1 MKKIFI
7 CLITFVMLFAL
18 TVPVFATES
27 GTATEITEAISETS
41 IEISEDDA
49 ENIIGI
55 IETSESR
62 GDAILAVAEKIGI
75 SAEEAEGII
84 DTFIALG
91 DKYFGESSTWAK
103 FKNSLQEDKPFWISV
118 FVAGAAVIAII
129 AFGLILLAKTNP
141 TMRKAMFGMEESV
154 KINKTIAQAN
164 SQTLE
169 NIEKN
174 FADMSQKMLEMSGQL
189 LEKKETI
196 IALQEELKVL
206 KQAQEK
212 MARRMLKA
220 EMYDL
225 QAHKLTLAR
234 SNLPMTD
241 KSALDLWFA
250 RAEES
255 LNEELGGEDVGQL
268 GELID
273 EGDNNG

>member
-7 CLITFVMLFAL
+7 CLITFVILFAL
-18 TVPVFATES
+18 TVPVMATES
-27 GTATEITEAISETS
+27 STATDMTEAMSETS

-49 ENIIGI
+49 EDIIGI

-62 GDAILAVAEKIGI
+62 GDAILALAEKIGI

-103 FKNSLQEDKPFWISV
+103 FKTSLQEDKQFWISV

-129 AFGLILLAKTNP
+129 AFGFILLAKTNP

-174 FADMSQKMLEMSGQL
+174 FADMSQKMLKMSGQL

-241 KSALDLWFA
+241 KSALELWFA

-255 LNEELGGEDVGQL
+255 LKEELGGEDVGQL

>member
-1 MKKIFI
+1 
-7 CLITFVMLFAL
+7 MLFTL

-27 GTATEITEAISETS
+27 GTATEITEAISETT
-41 IEISEDDA
+41 IEISDEDA
-49 ENIIGI
+49 EDIIGI
-55 IETSESR
+55 IENSESR

-103 FKNSLQEDKPFWISV
+103 FKNSLQEDKQFWISV

-129 AFGLILLAKTNP
+129 AFGFILLAKTNP

-154 KINKTIAQAN
+154 KINKAIAQAN

-174 FADMSQKMLEMSGQL
+174 FNEMSQKMLEMSGQL

-212 MARRMLKA
+212 MSRRMLKA

-255 LNEELGGEDVGQL
+255 LKEELGGEDVGQL

-273 EGDNNG
+273 KGENNG

>member
-1 MKKIFI
+1 
-7 CLITFVMLFAL
+7 
-18 TVPVFATES
+18 
-27 GTATEITEAISETS
+27 
-41 IEISEDDA
+41 
-49 ENIIGI
+49 
-55 IETSESR
+55 
-62 GDAILAVAEKIGI
+62 
-75 SAEEAEGII
+75 
-84 DTFIALG
+84 
-91 DKYFGESSTWAK
+91 
-103 FKNSLQEDKPFWISV
+103 
-118 FVAGAAVIAII
+118 
-129 AFGLILLAKTNP
+129 
-141 TMRKAMFGMEESV
+141 MRKAMFGMEESV
-154 KINKTIAQAN
+154 KINKNIAQAN

-174 FADMSQKMLEMSGQL
+174 FADMSQKMLKMSGQL

-241 KSALDLWFA
+241 KSALELWFA

-255 LNEELGGEDVGQL
+255 LKEELGGEDVGQL